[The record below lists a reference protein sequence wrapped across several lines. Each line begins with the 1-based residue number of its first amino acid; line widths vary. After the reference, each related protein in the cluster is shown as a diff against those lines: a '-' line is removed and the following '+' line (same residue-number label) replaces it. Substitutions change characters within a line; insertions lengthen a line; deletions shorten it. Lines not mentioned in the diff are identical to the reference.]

1 MRLFRLMQVPLY
13 PYILE
18 WPDRNRIEHA
28 FHFFEEKIEGGKI
41 NGEAAMKAF

>member
-18 WPDRNRIEHA
+18 WPDRSRI
-28 FHFFEEKIEGGKI
+28 EEKIEGGKI